1 MATLPAQAAPNTRL
15 NAAVRNALAEE
26 AAASRTAGP
35 DVPAYDLIELFFFA
49 YRDFVSGPDRILA
62 EFGFGRAHHR
72 VLHFVSR
79 QPGLTIAELLDIL
92 KITKQSLNRVLKE
105 LIEKN
110 FVESRMGT
118 VDRRQRLLFATP
130 EGEELALRLADLQT
144 GRIMRALESVPE
156 GERDAMR
163 AFVKSYLTA
172 MVDPQE
178 RGRVAELAATPAQR
192 RTPGGE
198 D

>member
-1 MATLPAQAAPNTRL
+1 M
-15 NAAVRNALAEE
+15 RNALAEE
-26 AAASRTAGP
+26 AEAGQTAGP
-35 DVPAYDLIELFFFA
+35 DIPAYDLIELFFFA

-110 FVESRMGT
+110 FIESRMGT

-156 GERDAMR
+156 EERDAMR
-163 AFVKSYLTA
+163 GFVKSYLTA

-178 RGRVAELAATPAQR
+178 RGRVAQLAATPAR
-192 RTPGGE
+192 RRGPGGE
-198 D
+198 NR